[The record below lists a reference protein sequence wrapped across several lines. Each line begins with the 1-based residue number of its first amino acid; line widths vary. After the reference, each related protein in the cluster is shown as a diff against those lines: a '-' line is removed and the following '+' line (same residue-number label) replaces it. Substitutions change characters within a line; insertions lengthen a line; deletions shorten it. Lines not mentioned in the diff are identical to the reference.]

1 MKDEKETKSRP
12 LTSNTI
18 TIQISKEHWIRY
30 CYSIT
35 ATKQCPFFNIL
46 EFLRVQQQAVV
57 IGQGDDTG
65 AFRRCRLRFSFEMR
79 ENKWNTPVE
88 LCSLFVSFWC
98 STTFLL
104 LGNPHAE
111 KIVGERKRRPPVN
124 NFLFTK
130 RTKDL
135 TCTNC
140 SSVHWYITAHA
151 QYGRKKEGNNGKRPE
166 NVQPLPKS
174 HQ

>member
-1 MKDEKETKSRP
+1 REDFLRFHSAPNAQKSSHQSTTRTKITKLKDEKETKSRP

-35 ATKQCPFFNIL
+35 TTKQCPFFNIL

-79 ENKWNTPVE
+79 RNKWNTPVE
-88 LCSLFVSFWC
+88 LCSLFVSF
-98 STTFLL
+98 
-104 LGNPHAE
+104 
-111 KIVGERKRRPPVN
+111 
-124 NFLFTK
+124 
-130 RTKDL
+130 
-135 TCTNC
+135 
-140 SSVHWYITAHA
+140 
-151 QYGRKKEGNNGKRPE
+151 
-166 NVQPLPKS
+166 
-174 HQ
+174 